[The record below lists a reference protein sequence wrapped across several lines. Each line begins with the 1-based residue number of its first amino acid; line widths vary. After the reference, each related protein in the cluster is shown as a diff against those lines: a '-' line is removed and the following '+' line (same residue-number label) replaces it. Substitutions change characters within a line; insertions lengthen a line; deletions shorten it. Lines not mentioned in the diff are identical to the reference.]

1 MPLLFYYRLSLLQ
14 EEDFASLPLL
24 FTICLVLVT
33 LQLLKVHQHSCW
45 WDFLVTRDKEDL
57 FSFCPISISSWFFQC
72 EISIFTLPLT
82 SEILI
87 ILWNIAYIFMFN
99 IDESSCRLYR
109 HIISSLRFLHILVSI
124 FHYSVLFWRT

>member
-14 EEDFASLPLL
+14 EEDVASLPLL
-24 FTICLVLVT
+24 LTICLVLVT
-33 LQLLKVHQHSCW
+33 LQLSKVHQHSW

-82 SEILI
+82 SDILV
-87 ILWNIAYIFMFN
+87 ILWKIAYIFMFN
-99 IDESSCRLYR
+99 IDESSCKLYR

-124 FHYSVLFWRT
+124 FHYSILFWRT

>member
-14 EEDFASLPLL
+14 EEDVASLPLL
-24 FTICLVLVT
+24 LTICLVLVT
-33 LQLLKVHQHSCW
+33 LQLSKVHQHSW

-82 SEILI
+82 SEILV
-87 ILWNIAYIFMFN
+87 ILWKIAYIFMFN
-99 IDESSCRLYR
+99 IDESSCKLYR

-124 FHYSVLFWRT
+124 FHYSILFWRT